1 MPHTAN
7 RLRVSA
13 MRLIR

>member
-13 MRLIR
+13 MRVIR